1 MLALFCFPANFSFRQ
16 STSGFV
22 SIIFLFTSLI
32 LCFAGCHTDDDTKPP
47 KGIQISNVSI
57 PSSINVT
64 AQGTITLSGKGFEE
78 GEKIKLIS
86 TSGENQTYLIELSAV
101 NDESVSFVLPAGVL
115 SGTYKIIVVR
125 GNEELLLGST
135 NIRITVAIPVPDVA
149 GMTVKGIVYSNGVGI
164 PGVVVSDGYNV
175 TVTDRNG
182 IYYLTSEKKNG
193 YVFISVPANYEVAY
207 DNNIPQFFQRLT
219 AGSSIEQKDFSLV
232 PVSNGKYVMLA
243 TSDWHLANR
252 NDDIQQFSSGFLKDA
267 NALIADYTNTG
278 TRVYGLALGDLS
290 WDLYWY
296 ENHFALPEY
305 LTQMKN
311 VNCPIFSTMGNHDN
325 DPYITDD
332 WTAAAK
338 FRDVVGP
345 NYYSFNIGEV
355 HYIVLDDIQYLNTG
369 GSQGVIGQRNYN
381 DVVVNDQMQ
390 WLQKDL
396 ATIHDKTA
404 PLIISMHAPLY
415 GSPAVDG
422 NGNEVN
428 TIKLNN
434 GSSFLTALNGFA
446 DVHLLTGHI
455 HVNYTV
461 RHSASIIEHNTAAVC
476 ATWWWTGKN
485 GYAGNHICKDGSPGG
500 YNVFEINGRDL
511 KWYYKSIG
519 YPKSYQFRAYD
530 LNRIQI
536 TSARFA
542 PNSTDD
548 ALAPYAGAYA
558 NASPGNEVLINV
570 FGYGP
575 GWKVEVSEGG
585 TPLTVTRVSALDP
598 LHIISYEAKRLN
610 AGATP
615 TEEFVTSQN
624 THMFKVKASGG
635 SSTLD
640 IKVTDNFGNVYS
652 EAMQRP
658 KEFTYQIK

>member
-1 MLALFCFPANFSFRQ
+1 MLVPSCLSANSSFR
-16 STSGFV
+16 SVSGIV
-22 SIIFLFTSLI
+22 SVIFLLASLI
-32 LCFAGCHTDDDTKPP
+32 VCFAGCHADDDTKPS

-57 PSSINVT
+57 PAKIDV
-64 AQGTITLSGKGFEE
+64 AARGTITLSGKGFEE
-78 GEKIKLIS
+78 GDKIKLIL
-86 TSGENQTYLIELSAV
+86 TSDENQTYNIAVSAV
-101 NDESVSFVLPAGVL
+101 DDKSVSFALPEGVL
-115 SGTYKIIVVR
+115 SGTYKIVVVR
-125 GNEELLLGST
+125 GNEELLLGSA
-135 NIRITVAIPVPDVA
+135 NIRITVAISVPDVA

-164 PGVVVSDGYNV
+164 PGVVVSDGYEV
-175 TVTDRNG
+175 TVTDKDG
-182 IYYLTSEKKNG
+182 IYYLASQKKNG
-193 YVFISVPANYEVAY
+193 YVFISVPGNYEVAY
-207 DNNIPQFFQRLT
+207 DGNIPQFFQRLT
-219 AGSSIEQKDFSLV
+219 AGSSVEQKDFSLV
-232 PVSNGKYVMLA
+232 PASNSKYVMLA

-252 NDDIQQFSSGFLKDA
+252 NDDIQQFSSGFLKDV
-267 NALIADYTNTG
+267 NALISDYTHAG
-278 TRVYGLALGDLS
+278 TNVYGLALGDLS

-311 VNCPIFSTMGNHDN
+311 VNCPVFSVMGNHDN

-332 WTAAAK
+332 WTAATK

-345 NYYSFNIGEV
+345 NYYSFNMGEV
-355 HYIVLDDIQYLNTG
+355 HYIILDDIQYLNTG

-396 ATIHDKTA
+396 ATIQDKTA

-415 GSPAVDG
+415 GSPAVDDSG
-422 NGNEVN
+422 KEIN

-434 GSSFLTALNGFA
+434 SSSLLTALNGFT
-446 DVHLLTGHI
+446 DVHILTGHI

-461 RHSASIIEHNTAAVC
+461 KHSEAIMEHNIAAVC

-500 YNVFEINGRDL
+500 YNVFEVNGRDL

-530 LNRIQI
+530 LNQVQI
-536 TSARFA
+536 TRAKFA

-548 ALAPYAGAYA
+548 ALAPYAGVYT
-558 NASPGNEVLINV
+558 NASLSNEVLINV

-585 TPLTVTRVSALDP
+585 TPLTVRRVSALDP

-615 TEEFVTSQN
+615 TGEFVTDPNS
-624 THMFKVKASGG
+624 HMFKVRASSA

-640 IKVTDNFGNVYS
+640 IKVTDSFGNVYS